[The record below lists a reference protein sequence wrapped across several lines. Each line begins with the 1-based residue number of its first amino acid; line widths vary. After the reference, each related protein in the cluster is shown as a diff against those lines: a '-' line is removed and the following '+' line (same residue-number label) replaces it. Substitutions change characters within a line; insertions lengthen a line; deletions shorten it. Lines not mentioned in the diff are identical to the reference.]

1 MTILKEFVLNN
12 FITLLLLIG
21 FEFILFM
28 NRKLPSIN
36 SRILHLM
43 SAVTLLMSFC
53 STFESKQQ
61 LSNVTFYLL
70 SLLSENL
77 CWLGGMF
84 YYLMCIVIIPVKKKY
99 RLFIPEMLSILLCF
113 VFMLMSAQ
121 TGSLREIPEFFSR
134 IVILF
139 YLMFLTVY
147 AARGIN
153 RRSYADIF
161 ILLFIVGSTILA
173 LIFSQINYVR
183 GCIDEVAAINMF
195 LYLSYYSAVEQS
207 AMQARLFENK
217 LELAQSKMT
226 VLMAQIQPHFIFNS
240 LMAIQA
246 QCIDYPEVYE
256 SLDSFAHYL
265 RSNFDSLGDTKPV
278 SFAREL
284 ENIEAYLALEKM
296 NFGDRL
302 NVEKKIET
310 TDFTLPALSVE
321 PLVENAV
328 RHGVATF
335 EEGGTVRIYVKKTKN
350 LIVVEIKDQGVGK
363 RTLTEKQRKRR
374 GIGVDNVRSRLASSS
389 TGRLEITTEENGTC
403 ARLILNKKSAESGA
417 DKEE

>member
-1 MTILKEFVLNN
+1 MRFLTEFVSDN

-36 SRILHLM
+36 FKYM
-43 SAVTLLMSFC
+43 QVMAAVTLAISLVD
-53 STFESKQQ
+53 TFKGF
-61 LSNVTFYLL
+61 LPSNVMALNALAPFAK
-70 SLLSENL
+70 SFG
-77 CWLGGMF
+77 WLGGMF
-84 YYLMCIVIIPVKKKY
+84 CYLMCVVIIPTKKRY
-99 RLFIPEMLSILLCF
+99 RLFIPELLNITVSV
-113 VFMLMSAQ
+113 VFMVLPYYFGGMRNIQNS
-121 TGSLREIPEFFSR
+121 FS
-134 IVILF
+134 IAVILF
-139 YLMFLTVY
+139 YLMCITVY

-153 RRSYADIF
+153 RRRYAEIF
-161 ILLFIVGSTILA
+161 ISLFIVGSTL
-173 LIFSQINYVR
+173 LVVIFSQINFAQGR
-183 GCIDEVAAINMF
+183 FDEVAAINML

-246 QCIDYPEVYE
+246 QCIDSPEVYE

-265 RSNFDSLGDTKPV
+265 RSNFDSLGDPKPV

-284 ENIEAYLALEKM
+284 ENIEAYLALEKL

-302 NVEKKIET
+302 HVERKIET

-335 EEGGTVRIYVKKTKN
+335 EEGGTVRIYVKKMKN
-350 LIVVEIKDQGVGK
+350 LIVVEIRDTGVGN
-363 RTLTEKQRKRR
+363 RTLTEKQKKRR
-374 GIGVDNVRSRLASSS
+374 GIGIDNVRARLAASS
-389 TGRLEITTEENGTC
+389 TGRLEIHTEENGTC
-403 ARLILNKKSAESGA
+403 ARLILNNTDDRSK
-417 DKEE
+417 KEE